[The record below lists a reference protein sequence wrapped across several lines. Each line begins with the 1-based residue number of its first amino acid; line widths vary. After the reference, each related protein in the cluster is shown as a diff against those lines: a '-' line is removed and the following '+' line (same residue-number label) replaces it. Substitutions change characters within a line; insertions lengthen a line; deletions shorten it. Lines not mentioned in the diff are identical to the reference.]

1 MTAPVAPKAVAAA
14 DRTVQLDVALLGRDY
29 KVACKES
36 ERAELV
42 DAVALLDRRMREIRD
57 AGKIAGVERV
67 AVMAALNLAHELMRA
82 KAGAGPQATGPHA
95 AARPPAGPKAT
106 AANAAIDADA
116 ARRRID
122 SMHSAIDALMAEQE
136 KLY

>member
-14 DRTVQLDVALLGRDY
+14 DKTVQLDVTLLGRDY

-42 DAVALLDRRMREIRD
+42 EAVALLDRRMREIRD
-57 AGKIAGVERV
+57 TGKIAGVERV

-82 KAGAGPQATGPHA
+82 KAGAAHQSTGQHATG
-95 AARPPAGPKAT
+95 RPPAGPKAL